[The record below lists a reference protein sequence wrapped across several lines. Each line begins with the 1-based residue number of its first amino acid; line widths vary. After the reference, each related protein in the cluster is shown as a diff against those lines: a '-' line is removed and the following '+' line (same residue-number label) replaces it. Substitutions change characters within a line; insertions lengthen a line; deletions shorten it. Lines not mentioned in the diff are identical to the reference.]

1 MIMKPSTNDPQVCN
15 KHHTVKKVPRN
26 QTGRDFVVGDV
37 HGAFDTLK
45 GAMRHA
51 HFDTT
56 KDRLFVVGD
65 LVDRGPGSERVLE
78 FLAQPYVHAIR
89 GNHDDDIANLGLDE
103 LKLLG
108 SVNWNGM
115 GWISDVSDD
124 RLLAIKDALS
134 RLPIAMEVDTSR
146 GRVGLVHAEV
156 PIGMDWHTFTTRL
169 EAGDVDC
176 INSALTG
183 RDRLQRQNA
192 SGVAGIDR
200 LFVGHTIQW
209 DGVHQLGNVYAID
222 TGAVFREISKEMG
235 ALTMANLICHTSAL
249 ANHRADPANV
259 IAGDDEIPEAP
270 FGQYGSHP

>member
-1 MIMKPSTNDPQVCN
+1 MAKPCNSNRSPVCIE
-15 KHHTVKKVPRN
+15 HQIVKKLPRN
-26 QTGRDFVVGDV
+26 QMGRDFVVGDI
-37 HGAFDTLK
+37 HGAFDTVK
-45 GAMRHA
+45 RAMRRA
-51 HFDTT
+51 QFDIK

-78 FLAQPYVHAIR
+78 FLAQSYVHATR

-103 LKLLG
+103 LRLLG

-115 GWISDVSDD
+115 GWISAVSDD
-124 RLLAIKDALS
+124 RLLAIKSALS
-134 RLPIAMEVDTSR
+134 KLPIAMEVDTSR

-169 EAGDVDC
+169 EEGDADC

-183 RDRLQRQNA
+183 RDRLQTQNA

-209 DGVHQLGNVYAID
+209 DGVRQLGNVYGID
-222 TGAVFREISKEMG
+222 TGAVFREIDKDMG

-270 FGQYGSHP
+270 FGHYGSHP

>member
-51 HFDTT
+51 HFDIT

-209 DGVHQLGNVYAID
+209 DGVHQLGNVYVHRHRCGVSRDIQGDGRSHHGQPDLPHISA
-222 TGAVFREISKEMG
+222 REPSCRSCERHCRRRR
-235 ALTMANLICHTSAL
+235 NS
-249 ANHRADPANV
+249 
-259 IAGDDEIPEAP
+259 
-270 FGQYGSHP
+270 